1 MRDTPRIK
9 PMNNKNA
16 NKNLLVTFI
25 KSWLILIVILAVLVG
40 GAAIA
45 DQINDNPWIF
55 RAIVI
60 VIIIVF
66 LVFAII
72 HARIFMKLMIRKWR

>member
-1 MRDTPRIK
+1 MRDTLGIK
-9 PMNNKNA
+9 LMNNKNA

-25 KSWLILIVILAVLVG
+25 KSWIILLVILAVLVG
-40 GAAIA
+40 CAKIA
-45 DQINDNPWIF
+45 DQISDNPWIF
-55 RAIVI
+55 RAIAI

-72 HARIFMKLMIRKWR
+72 HARIIKLIIRK